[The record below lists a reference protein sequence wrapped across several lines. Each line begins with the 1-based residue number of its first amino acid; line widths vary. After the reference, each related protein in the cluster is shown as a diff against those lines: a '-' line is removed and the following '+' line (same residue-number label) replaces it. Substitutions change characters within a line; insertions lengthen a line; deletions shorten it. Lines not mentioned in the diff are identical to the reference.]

1 MRRCIIFFC
10 SLIMLLIF
18 VSFSGLSSDQ
28 VVPEALKVNKPTKVL
43 FPKNKT
49 VFAPT
54 MVAPPFLGSSFIGFK
69 EALAFK
75 ESSGNYFVTN
85 TLGYLGKYQ
94 FGVNTLQLVGVY
106 NATGFLN
113 DPVLQE
119 KAFETNIARNKWI
132 LRRDIERFV
141 GQKIKGVEITE
152 SGMLAAAH
160 LAGPGNVKKYLRS
173 YGAIDTTDAYGTT
186 IANYLKRFSG
196 YDLSPVPPKRNAK
209 VNYLGASPRGIQRKI
224 QSYISTQASEHLN
237 LDYRVKA

>member
-18 VSFSGLSSDQ
+18 ASFIGLTPDQ
-28 VVPEALKVNKPTKVL
+28 VVPKTLKVNEPTKVL

-49 VFAPT
+49 VFASN
-54 MVAPPFLGSSFIGFK
+54 MVLPPFLGSSFIGFK

-94 FGVNTLQLVGVY
+94 FGIGTLKLVGVS
-106 NATGFLN
+106 NTSNFLN
-113 DPVLQE
+113 DPILQE

-132 LRRDIERFV
+132 MRRDIKKFV
-141 GQKIKGVEITE
+141 GKSIKGVQITE

-160 LAGPGNVKKYLRS
+160 LAGPGNVMKYLRS
-173 YGAIDTTDAYGTT
+173 YGKINTKDAYGTS
-186 IANYLKRFSG
+186 IDKYIKKFSG
-196 YDLSPVPPKRNAK
+196 YDLSIVAARRNPK
-209 VNYLGASPRGIQRKI
+209 I
-224 QSYISTQASEHLN
+224 
-237 LDYRVKA
+237 

>member
-1 MRRCIIFFC
+1 MRRCIIFFS

-18 VSFSGLSSDQ
+18 VSFNGLSDDAT
-28 VVPEALKVNKPTKVL
+28 VPRTLKVNEPTKVL

-54 MVAPPFLGSSFIGFK
+54 METPPFLGSTFHGFK

-75 ESSGNYFVTN
+75 ESSGNYFATN

-94 FGVNTLQLVGVY
+94 FGVGTLELMGVF
-106 NATGFLN
+106 NSSVFLY

-132 LRRDIERFV
+132 MRRDIKKFV
-141 GQKIKGVEITE
+141 GKSIKGVEITE

-160 LAGPGNVKKYLRS
+160 LAGPGNVMKYLRS
-173 YGAIDTTDAYGTT
+173 YGKINFKDAYGTT
-186 IANYLKRFSG
+186 IISYLKKFSG
-196 YDLSPVPPKRNAK
+196 YDTSLVAARRNPK
-209 VNYLGASPRGIQRKI
+209 V
-224 QSYISTQASEHLN
+224 
-237 LDYRVKA
+237 

>member
-18 VSFSGLSSDQ
+18 ASFIGLTSNQ
-28 VVPEALKVNKPTKVL
+28 VVPKTLKVNEPTKVL

-49 VFAPT
+49 VFAST
-54 MVAPPFLGSSFIGFK
+54 RVLPPFLGSSFIGFK

-94 FGVNTLQLVGVY
+94 FGIGTLKLVGIS
-106 NATGFLN
+106 NTSNFLN
-113 DPVLQE
+113 DPILQE

-132 LRRDIERFV
+132 MRRDIERFV
-141 GQKIKGVEITE
+141 GKSIKGVQITE

-160 LAGPGNVKKYLRS
+160 LAGPGNVMKYLRS
-173 YGAIDTTDAYGTT
+173 YGKINTKDAYGTS
-186 IANYLKRFSG
+186 IDKYIKKFSG
-196 YDLSPVPPKRNAK
+196 YDLSIVAAKRNPK
-209 VNYLGASPRGIQRKI
+209 V
-224 QSYISTQASEHLN
+224 
-237 LDYRVKA
+237 